1 MLYRISRKL
10 HAIERDARALY
21 SAVRANGAGVRA
33 KYGKSVMAQITEM
46 IRLRRGA
53 GRLAPDEYYQY
64 GLYDDARFTFAQ
76 KQEFFGRQMEKDLCK
91 VLDSAAWS
99 AVAHDKLMSYAVFRA
114 FELPYPQVYA
124 VYNAQRSYGSTPTL
138 KDAELLGDY
147 LRNNARY
154 PLIAKPIQ
162 GMWGEGVYALGAYDA
177 GRDELVLTSG
187 QKLKTAEFVARIAAK
202 ESQGYLFQELLRSH
216 PVLQRYCGD
225 RICSVRVVIILDP
238 EPRVVSTLW
247 KVATGAAMADNFWEP
262 GNLVGPVDEDSGEVG
277 QLFTGMGLQRKDVC
291 EHPDTGERLVG
302 ITLPDWQEAMS
313 LCKRAAASLPGLEM
327 QAWDVALT
335 ERGPVLLEVN
345 IIGGVRLPQ
354 LVINRGMFHG
364 SLRAFLNRHGYH

>member
-10 HAIERDARALY
+10 RAIERDAKALY
-21 SAVRANGAGVRA
+21 SAVRNNGAEVRA
-33 KYGKSVMAQITEM
+33 KYGKSVRSQIAEM
-46 IRLRRGA
+46 IRLRRGP

-64 GLYDDARFTFAQ
+64 GLYDDARFTFPQ
-76 KQEFFGRQMEKDLCK
+76 KQEFFGRQMEKDLCR

-114 FELPYPQVYA
+114 FELPYPKVDA
-124 VYNAQRSYGSTPTL
+124 VYNAQRNYGATPTL
-138 KDAELLGDY
+138 KAPEELGDY
-147 LRNNARY
+147 LRSKARY

-162 GMWGEGVYALGAYDA
+162 GMWGEGVYALDTYNAE
-177 GRDELVLTSG
+177 RDELILTSG
-187 QKLKTAEFVARIAAK
+187 QTLKTAEFCARVAAK
-202 ESQGYLFQELLRSH
+202 DSHGYLFQELLRSH

-262 GNLVGPVDEDSGEVG
+262 GNLVGPVDEDSGQVG
-277 QLFTGMGLQRKDVC
+277 QLFTGMGLQRRDVS

-302 ITLPDWQEAMS
+302 ITLPDWQEAMR
-313 LCKRAAASLPGLEM
+313 LCKRAAASLPGLKM

-335 ERGPVLLEVN
+335 DRGPVLLEVN

-354 LVINRGMFHG
+354 LVIDRGMFHG
-364 SLRAFLNRHGYH
+364 PLRAFLNRYGYY